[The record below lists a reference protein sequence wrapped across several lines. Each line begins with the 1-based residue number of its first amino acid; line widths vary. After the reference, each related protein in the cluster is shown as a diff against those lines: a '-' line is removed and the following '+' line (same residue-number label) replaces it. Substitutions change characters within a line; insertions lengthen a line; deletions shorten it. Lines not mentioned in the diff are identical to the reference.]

1 MLIFT
6 ALSVTILDV
15 HLPFMLTGK
24 SSLFRVLGGLWPLSA
39 GTIRKPGGSGEG
51 GLSHDIF
58 YVPQRPYVTV
68 GTLQEQL
75 IYPRPVA
82 GALLSCRMWAPSILC
97 TLTERKFDC
106 PAVCDTSRFH
116 SCTARPASVSVL
128 DAAALHPKRPQLYEN
143 EGLQWTRCKTCWHLL
158 CTVTIA
164 AQGAHSF

>member
-1 MLIFT
+1 MRLT
-6 ALSVTILDV
+6 
-15 HLPFMLTGK
+15 LTGK

-82 GALLSCRMWAPSILC
+82 GAALMLFHSLGCVHLCWILC
-97 TLTERKFDC
+97 TLN
-106 PAVCDTSRFH
+106 SGG
-116 SCTARPASVSVL
+116 AS
-128 DAAALHPKRPQLYEN
+128 AEEH
-143 EGLQWTRCKTCWHLL
+143 EGHL
-158 CTVTIA
+158 
-164 AQGAHSF
+164 